1 MSLFD
6 ASAQRAH
13 AQTLMLLALLA
24 LSSAGNVM
32 AIWWYGG
39 RVMHYI
45 PVSATGEMGPA
56 QESRPGEFPVAIQVH
71 GARLVVQTLG
81 NVTPESLTA
90 AIQTVRPYLE
100 PAAYVALHS
109 QGEAEAATMRVA
121 DVSIMTTNVTLSGV
135 QTLNRRERTNATRLK
150 FSAVRHLFS
159 YGMALEP
166 HTITVVVEVTPPPV
180 ASGTSDT
187 LRVTHL
193 AWPPLKIKDGDFQDF
208 TFTQEAAR
216 QVRPRRRGVTR

>member
-6 ASAQRAH
+6 ASAPRAH
-13 AQTLMLLALLA
+13 AQTLLLLVLLA

-32 AIWWYGG
+32 AVWWYGG
-39 RVMHYI
+39 RVLHYI

-56 QESRPGEFPVAIQVH
+56 QESRPGQFPVAIQMHV
-71 GARLVVQTLG
+71 ARLVVQTLG

-100 PAAYVALHS
+100 PATYVALHS
-109 QGEAEAATMRVA
+109 QAEAEAATMRVA
-121 DVSIMTTNVTLSGV
+121 DVSMMTTHVALRDV
-135 QTLNRRERTNATRLK
+135 QALEGREGTSATRLT

-166 HTITVVVEVTPPPV
+166 HPITVVVEVTPPPV
-180 ASGTSDT
+180 ASAAGDT

-193 AWPPLKIKDGDFQDF
+193 AWPPLKIKDGEFQDF